1 MERAENLVSIV
12 IPCFNAENF
21 IEKTIR
27 SVLNQTYQ
35 NFQIIVVDDKS
46 TDGSVSI
53 VRKLMREDA
62 RIELIELQQNYGAPA
77 GPRNV
82 GVRAAKGEWVAFLD
96 SDDIWHPKKL
106 EYQMSVLTSTGVKFC
121 CTSMVNFQSEDSL
134 EFTSPDALKI
144 EKIGFWKQMFKMRTP
159 TSSVVVDKALVLRH
173 PFNEDMRYK
182 AQEDFDCY
190 LRCLEEIGF
199 GMKII
204 HPLVG
209 YRVAPH
215 QISGN
220 KLWMVRGH
228 HYVLS
233 KYCFRSGRQL
243 GHAAWIFT
251 FSHVVLSIYY
261 RQLKRML

>member
-1 MERAENLVSIV
+1 MERAENFVSVV
-12 IPCFNAENF
+12 IPCFNAERF
-21 IEKTIR
+21 LKMTIR

-35 NFQIIVVDDKS
+35 NLQIIVVDDKS
-46 TDGSVSI
+46 TDDSVSI
-53 VRKLMREDA
+53 VRQLMSEDA
-62 RIELIELQQNYGAPA
+62 RIELIETQQNYGAPA
-77 GPRNV
+77 GPRNI
-82 GVRAAKGEWVAFLD
+82 GVRAAKGKWIAFLD

-106 EYQMSVLTSTGVKFC
+106 EHQISVLASTGAKFC
-121 CTSMVNFQSEDSL
+121 CTSMMDFQLEDSL
-134 EFTSPDALKI
+134 EFTSPEFLRI

-173 PFNEDMRYK
+173 PFNEDMKYK

-199 GMKII
+199 GMKIL
-204 HPLVG
+204 HPFVG

-228 HYVLS
+228 HYVLG
-233 KYCFRSGRQL
+233 KYRFRSGRQL

-251 FSHVVLSIYY
+251 VSHIFLSIYY
-261 RQLKRML
+261 RVFKKML